1 MLHKLLCF
9 VLFLLFIVG
18 CSSNTSLISEPEKA
32 QISRLQTTSTPN
44 ELKIIRSNTKLKAGD
59 MGFITIQGKPGV
71 RYKIESS
78 FKVGKRVIPVTQ
90 WRVAG
95 TNGQATFNWVVSSET
110 TPGNYAAVIS
120 GNGKALNVSHAVLP

>member
-18 CSSNTSLISEPEKA
+18 CSSNTTLISEPKRT
-32 QISRLQTTSTPN
+32 QISRLQTTSSSD
-44 ELKIIRSNTKLKAGD
+44 ELKIIRSSTKLKVGD

-78 FKVGKRVIPVTQ
+78 FKIGQRVIPVTQ
-90 WRVAG
+90 WRVTG
-95 TNGQATFNWVVSSET
+95 KNGQATFNWVVSTET
-110 TPGNYAAVIS
+110 APGNYSAVIS
-120 GNGKALNVSHAVLP
+120 GDGKALNVSHTVLP